1 MGKNVEK
8 VDKVQIS
15 PAKKKAAVDA
25 ILAGTMTRRDVAE
38 QLGVDKSTVRDW
50 LKKPDRLMDVS
61 PKARPD
67 AATRRRLAVAVQGG
81 YMTVGEAMAEA
92 GLIHPR
98 TVPVWI
104 KALDGGIA
112 QPEKSVQ
119 DRVDGQDGALAQENR
134 DLRARLA
141 NLQLQLLAAETVVEV
156 AGEELGQDLRKKYGS
171 KQWGAC
177 MRSTRASASGY
188 SAGCLERRDTH
199 IMTVFGAKRSG
210 KGPGSPYWP
219 SSRW

>member
-8 VDKVQIS
+8 IDKVQIS

-81 YMTVGEAMAEA
+81 YMTVEEALAEA
-92 GLIHPR
+92 GLTYPR
-98 TVPVWI
+98 TVSAWI
-104 KALDGGIA
+104 KALDGEIA
-112 QPEKSVQ
+112 QPGKSVQ
-119 DRVDGQDGALAQENR
+119 DKMDEQDGALEQENR

-141 NLQLQLLAAETVVEV
+141 NLQLQLLAAETVIEV

-171 KQWGAC
+171 KQ
-177 MRSTRASASGY
+177 
-188 SAGCLERRDTH
+188 
-199 IMTVFGAKRSG
+199 
-210 KGPGSPYWP
+210 
-219 SSRW
+219 